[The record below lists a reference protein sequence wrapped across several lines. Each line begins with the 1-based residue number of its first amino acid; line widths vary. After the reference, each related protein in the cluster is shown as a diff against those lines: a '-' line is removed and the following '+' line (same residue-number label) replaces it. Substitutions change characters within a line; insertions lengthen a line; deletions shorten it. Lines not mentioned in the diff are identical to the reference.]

1 MRRKTERGYALVAA
15 LWLLV
20 ALAAVGVEFSLETH
34 RRALAAANVLD
45 RGRAG
50 AAAEAGLEVANA
62 RLAGALERAATPPA
76 AWSDPWAGADRL
88 FRDTLRFGDTRGT
101 VRVVD
106 ANAALNLNHA
116 GEETLLRLLAAL
128 RVDYGRADRLAQAI
142 ADWRDPDDL
151 HRARGAER
159 DAYLRQGA
167 LVLPRNGRFQGVSE
181 AQHVLGMT
189 PEIFNAL
196 APYLTTVGTGQVN
209 LNTAPAPVLSA
220 LPGMT
225 ERGVA
230 AVVRRRSS
238 GRPLRNLEELAL
250 ELPPGPREA
259 FQAAYPRLLPL
270 ATFDTRELLAT
281 STGWSEGSPV
291 QVRAEGLFARSG
303 SHVLLTWRRVE

>member
-1 MRRKTERGYALVAA
+1 MRPETERGYALVAA

-20 ALAAVGVEFSLETH
+20 ALAAVGMEFSLETH
-34 RRALAAANVLD
+34 RRGLAAANVLE
-45 RGRAG
+45 RGRAA
-50 AAAEAGLEVANA
+50 AAAEAGLEVAYA
-62 RLAGALERAATPPA
+62 RLAAALERAATAPA
-76 AWSDPWAGADRL
+76 AGPDPWTEADRL
-88 FRDTLRFGDTRGT
+88 VRDTLRFGHTRGR
-101 VRVVD
+101 VRVED

-159 DAYLRQGA
+159 EAYLRQSA
-167 LVLPRNGRFQGVSE
+167 LVLPHNGRFQRVSE
-181 AQHVLGMT
+181 ARHVLGMT
-189 PEIFNAL
+189 PEIFSAV

-209 LNTAPAPVLSA
+209 LNAAPPPVLSA

-225 ERGVA
+225 ERAVA

-238 GRPLRNLEELAL
+238 GRPVRSLEELAL

-259 FQAAYPRLLPL
+259 FQAAYPKLLPL
-270 ATFDTRELLAT
+270 TTFDTRELLAT
-281 STGWSEGSPV
+281 STGWSEGGPV
-291 QVRAEGLFARSG
+291 QVRAEGLFARAG
-303 SHVLLTWRRVE
+303 DHVLLTWRRVE